1 MIELWQTV
9 WQSPTDRID
18 NASRRA
24 VEGTA
29 VPNNRDH
36 ERLSQ
41 TSQVDEAANDQ
52 KNKQLPHDENHLR

>member
-18 NASRRA
+18 NANRRA
-24 VEGTA
+24 VVDTA
-29 VPNNRDH
+29 VPSNRDH

-52 KNKQLPHDENHLR
+52 KN